1 MREIPHIMATTIRRI
16 FIFVLALTA
25 AMPAAAQQRSRSLPG
40 AAKPKPATDTPAPG
54 FGIIDG
60 VVTDSALT
68 PIEGAEIGIL
78 RTPLKITTNAQGR
91 FRITD
96 VQLGTY
102 ILMLRRFGFSPV
114 ASVVSVTA
122 GDTTKVMYSLQ
133 KLVAGRLDTV
143 RVTERRES
151 RSMVDFERRRRLG
164 VGRFMTA
171 ADIEKR
177 GSIDVG
183 TLLRSF
189 NEIAVV
195 RDDNNGVTS
204 LQSRRDQG
212 NMIKAQG
219 AGACATQVIV
229 DNIPMPHSVDVELLP
244 RPREIAGLEVYGGP
258 AGAPSEFGGADR
270 ACGMVLI
277 WTKDGT
283 TLTNKR

>member
-1 MREIPHIMATTIRRI
+1 MREISQIMAPTFRRI
-16 FIFVLALTA
+16 LVLALALTPA
-25 AMPAAAQQRSRSLPG
+25 LPAAAQQRSRTLPG
-40 AAKPKPATDTPAPG
+40 APKPNPAAQPTAAMG
-54 FGIIDG
+54 VIDG
-60 VVTDSALT
+60 VVTDSALV
-68 PIEGAEIGIL
+68 PIAGAEVGIL
-78 RTPLKITTNAQGR
+78 RTALKITTNAEGR

-102 ILMLRRFGFSPV
+102 ILMLRRFGFSPI
-114 ASVVSVTA
+114 ASVVSVSG
-122 GDTTKVMYSLQ
+122 GDTLKVMYSLQ
-133 KLVAGRLDTV
+133 RLAAGRLDTV

-151 RSMVDFERRRRLG
+151 LNLMDFERRRQLG

-189 NEIAVV
+189 SEIAVV
-195 RDDNNGVTS
+195 RNDATGTTS
-204 LQSRRDQG
+204 LQSRREQG

-229 DNIPMPHSVDVELLP
+229 DNIPMPHEVDVELLP
-244 RPREIAGLEVYGGP
+244 RPKEVAGIEVYGGP
-258 AGAPSEFGGADR
+258 SGAPSQFGGADR

-283 TLTNKR
+283 RTVRK